1 MTLCNKQKGQQWVF
15 KKVLQGRPIASWE
28 RESLLQVEKFN
39 EHKWVEFG
47 LIVSNQWAHVL
58 CLLGEMEAS
67 TVPTL
72 LTTADK
78 HVMVGGFQAH
88 MKLKHVR
95 KNYHEHA
102 SFSILSLLMSVT
114 FMHHLVR
121 KLS

>member
-1 MTLCNKQKGQQWVF
+1 MTLFNKQKGQQWVF
-15 KKVLQGRPIASWE
+15 NQALQGRPIASWK

-39 EHKWVEFG
+39 EHKWVEFR
-47 LIVSNQWAHVL
+47 LLVSNQWAHVL

-72 LTTADK
+72 LTSADK
-78 HVMVGGFQAH
+78 HVMVVVRGFQAH

-102 SFSILSLLMSVT
+102 FFSILSLLMCHSYAPSC
-114 FMHHLVR
+114 
-121 KLS
+121 KKA

>member
-1 MTLCNKQKGQQWVF
+1 MTLFNKQKGQQWVF
-15 KKVLQGRPIASWE
+15 NQALQGRPIASWK

-39 EHKWVEFG
+39 EHKWVEFR
-47 LIVSNQWAHVL
+47 LLVSNQWAHVL

-72 LTTADK
+72 LTSADK
-78 HVMVGGFQAH
+78 HVMVVVRGFQAH

-102 SFSILSLLMSVT
+102 SFSILSLNVSLLCT
-114 FMHHLVR
+114 IL
-121 KLS
+121 